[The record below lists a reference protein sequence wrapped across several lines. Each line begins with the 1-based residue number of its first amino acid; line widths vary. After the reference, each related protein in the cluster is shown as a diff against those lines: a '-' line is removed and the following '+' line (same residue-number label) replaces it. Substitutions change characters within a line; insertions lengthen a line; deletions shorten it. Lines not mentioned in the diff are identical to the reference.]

1 MISDIV
7 YRNRSYRRFY
17 ESKRITLEMLLS
29 IMETARFIPSAANL
43 QKIRYYL
50 IYDQEK
56 CNQIFPDLK
65 WASYLKNWNGPKP
78 GERPSAYIIILAPI
92 NSSNMVYIDA
102 GIAAQTILLCAVEK
116 GLGGCILGSV
126 DRKKVQH
133 TFSLP
138 ENTEIILVIALGYP
152 AEKVIIEDVTEPEK
166 IEYWRDEQDVH
177 HIPKRKLSEL
187 IINY

>member
-65 WASYLKNWNGPKP
+65 WASYLKNWNGPEP

-116 GLGGCILGSV
+116 CLGGCILGSV

-138 ENTEIILVIALGYP
+138 ENMEIILVIALGYP
-152 AEKVIIEDVTEPEK
+152 SEKVIIEDVTEPKK